1 MTQQPAQTNDLR
13 AALESA
19 GRKLAAAL
27 NDLQALEVQTS
38 WVEVKA
44 GAHDD
49 ESAHL
54 VASTRIE
61 LDGDTS
67 VIVPMKDENGAIVPD
82 QALLALHK
90 ESVEHAIQYRS
101 QIVQMVVDFVRQ
113 VRPR

>member
-1 MTQQPAQTNDLR
+1 MSQQPAQTNDLR

-27 NDLQALEVQTS
+27 NDLQALEVQTR

-44 GAHDD
+44 GVND
-49 ESAHL
+49 EKNAQL

-90 ESVEHAIQYRS
+90 ESVENAIQYRS
-101 QIVQMVVDFVRQ
+101 QLIQMVVDFVRQ
-113 VRPR
+113 GRAR